1 MNNENNWFA
10 TDAGHALVQQA
21 ILMAEPWLRPLYGH
35 NALILQPVLSEYLRP
50 QLQCEPSTYLQYCE
64 NQFIGDFKTAEHSI
78 PLVNECMALVYAQFI
93 LDTTKCKIELLQ
105 EFERILVSEGHLALF
120 NLNAYAVYQL
130 SGKWR
135 NINTKNLQT
144 WSSLLHQSGF
154 EICRTETIGPFWP
167 SKTNK
172 SSDKIFKPFN
182 VFRSVNFILAR
193 KRKSALTP
201 LRNSAGKVAL
211 AREIVQ

>member
-10 TDAGHALVQQA
+10 TDAGHALVEQA
-21 ILMAEPWLRPLYGH
+21 IIMAEPWLWPLCGH
-35 NALILQPVLSEYLRP
+35 NALILQPVLSEHMRP
-50 QLQCEPSTYLQYCE
+50 QLQCVPSTYLQHRE
-64 NQFIGDFKTAEHSI
+64 HQFIGDFKTDEHII

-93 LDTTKCKIELLQ
+93 LDTTKSKIELLQ

-120 NLNAYAVYQL
+120 TLNAYAVYQL

-135 NINTKNLQT
+135 NIHINNVQV
-144 WSSLLHQSGF
+144 WSNLLHQAGF
-154 EICRTETIGPFWP
+154 EICRTESIGPFWP